1 MFNPPGK
8 TLNHIVIGWVS
19 KARLASHPLT
29 AISPSTLELDYK
41 TLKDMPANQVWQ
53 LGHLQCYADNVMKT
67 MFAPCVVYCSVV
79 ARCQVT

>member
-19 KARLASHPLT
+19 MARLASHPLT

-67 MFAPCVVYCSVV
+67 MFVPCVVYCSVV